1 MKIDN
6 VRTLILSEV
15 KYKSSYLS
23 AMWAQKWSN
32 INEHQL

>member
-1 MKIDN
+1 MKINN

-15 KYKSSYLS
+15 KYKSSKLS
-23 AMWAQKWSN
+23 AMWAQKWST